1 MTRGLGVAKTDA
13 ENRLRDNLV
22 FYQNRIPPLGS
33 GNYQVDVEQTISSS
47 DGKVPETTYQNIN
60 QFAVTGP
67 RFALNPDTISS
78 VYPPENAS
86 GEYQNVFAHVCFTR
100 DTLPWERSVDSA
112 LLAQG
117 APMLADTPPW
127 LAVLLIAQDDP
138 TPDFKQ
144 VTLLDLLSSKYKTAE
159 GKPGQLPEGFLF
171 PGFPGADH
179 NELEFGEKWT
189 DPCLVVDLPI
199 DLFKAIA
206 PSMDDLKWLG
216 HVREIQPSVSQS
228 SLYMRKLRRV
238 STPQTPPRLS
248 TVIANR
254 LPAEGSESRALLV
267 SVENW
272 SKYLPQNDGTPSS
285 NIPGDTSHV
294 RMVVLNRWRFYAVA
308 LPQTFSGYLLNLNK
322 TGWQV
327 PGAFLSDPV
336 NDGVS
341 EADKAINNAFRM
353 GLTPLN
359 HHTRQGAK
367 TVSWCHGPF
376 VPFNIA
382 GEIKIPV
389 PGPDSVTRYNPDTGM
404 FDVTYAAAW
413 QLGRLLALQN
423 SNFAETLYN
432 WKRENVQ
439 SVISNFEAEMIKRTL
454 LEIVQ
459 TENIPPPGDPEALR
473 ALVLTML
480 RQTLVRFAA
489 ATKAST
495 P

>member
-1 MTRGLGVAKTDA
+1 MTRGLGIAITAA
-13 ENRLRDNLV
+13 ENPLSGNLV

-33 GNYQVDVEQTISSS
+33 GNYQLDVEQSISSS
-47 DGKVPETTYQNIN
+47 DGKVPETTYQNTN
-60 QFAVTGP
+60 QFAVTGS
-67 RFALNPDTISS
+67 RFALDPDTISS

-100 DTLPWERSVDSA
+100 DTLPWERTTGRA
-112 LLAQG
+112 LA

-127 LAVLLIAQDDP
+127 LALLLVAQQDP
-138 TPDFKQ
+138 APDFQQ

-159 GKPGQLPEGFLF
+159 GKQGQLPEGFLF
-171 PGFPGADH
+171 PDFPGADH
-179 NELEFGEKWT
+179 NELEFGEAWS
-189 DPCLVVDLPI
+189 DPCLVMDLPVDL
-199 DLFKAIA
+199 FNAIA
-206 PSMDDLKWLG
+206 PSGDDLRWLG
-216 HVREIQPSVSQS
+216 HVREIQPTTAQS
-228 SLYMRKLRRV
+228 ARYLQKLRRV
-238 STPQTPPRLS
+238 STPLTPPRLS

-254 LPAEGSESRALLV
+254 LPAEGSESQACLV

-272 SKYLPQNDGTPSS
+272 GKYLPQNDGSPSG
-285 NIPGDTSHV
+285 NIPAGTAKV
-294 RMVVLNRWRFYAVA
+294 RLVLLKRWRFYAVA
-308 LPQTFSGYLLNLNK
+308 LEQTFSGYLLKLNQA
-322 TGWQV
+322 GWQV
-327 PGAFLSDPV
+327 PGNFLSEPV
-336 NDGVS
+336 NDSAS
-341 EADKAINNAFRM
+341 EADKAINNAFAM

-376 VPFNIA
+376 VPFNIS
-382 GEIKIPV
+382 GRIEIPV

-454 LEIVQ
+454 LEIV
-459 TENIPPPGDPEALR
+459 EGEKLPPPGDPQALR

-480 RQTLVRFAA
+480 RQTLTRFAE
-489 ATKAST
+489 ATKLS
-495 P
+495 PP

>member
-1 MTRGLGVAKTDA
+1 MSGLGIAKADT
-13 ENRLRDNLV
+13 ENPLTGNLV

-33 GNYQVDVEQTISSS
+33 GNYQLDVEQTIASS
-47 DGKVPETTYQNIN
+47 DGKVPETTYHNPK

-67 RFALNPDTISS
+67 RFALDPDTISS
-78 VYPPENAS
+78 WYPPDTS
-86 GEYQNVFAHVCFTR
+86 GEFQSVFPHVCFTR
-100 DTLPWERSVDSA
+100 DTLPWERSADSTVA
-112 LLAQG
+112 LG

-138 TPDFKQ
+138 APDFNQ
-144 VTLLDLLSSKYKTAE
+144 VTLLDLLSPEYKTPDGDQ
-159 GKPGQLPEGFLF
+159 GKLPKNYLF
-171 PGFPGADH
+171 PGFPGVDH
-179 NELEFGEKWT
+179 NDLEFGEKWT

-199 DLFKAIA
+199 ALFKAIA
-206 PSMDDLKWLG
+206 PSLDDLKWLG
-216 HVREIQPSVSQS
+216 HVREIQPTVSQS
-228 SLYMRKLRRV
+228 ALYMRKLRKV
-238 STPQTPPRLS
+238 STPQSPPRLS
-248 TVIANR
+248 TVIGNR
-254 LPAEGSESRALLV
+254 LPAEGSESQALLV

-272 SKYLPQNDGTPSS
+272 SRYLPQNDGTPST
-285 NIPGDTSHV
+285 NIPKDTSHV
-294 RMVVLNRWRFYAVA
+294 RMVVLKRWRFYAVA

-327 PGAFLSDPV
+327 PGAFLSEPV
-336 NDGVS
+336 NEGVS

-353 GLTPLN
+353 GLAPIN

-367 TVSWCHGPF
+367 TVSWCRGPF
-376 VPFNIA
+376 VPFDIA

-389 PGPDSVTRYNPDTGM
+389 PGPDSVTQYNPDTGM

-423 SNFAETLYN
+423 SNFAEALYN

-459 TENIPPPGDPEALR
+459 TGNIPPPDDPEALR

-480 RQTLVRFAA
+480 RETLTRFTA
-489 ATKAST
+489 ATKVST